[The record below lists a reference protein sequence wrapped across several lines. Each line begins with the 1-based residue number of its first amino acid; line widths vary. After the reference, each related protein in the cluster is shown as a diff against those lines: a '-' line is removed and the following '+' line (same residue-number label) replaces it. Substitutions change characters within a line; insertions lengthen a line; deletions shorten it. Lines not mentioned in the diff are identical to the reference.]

1 MYNHEDE
8 STKGE
13 LGGFNGWDI
22 DSNLVIDGGENL
34 DDKGVGDSWQ
44 HEDADIDVAIWVG
57 VLWFW
62 WGEGL
67 GYIFR
72 HGYKFW

>member
-34 DDKGVGDSWQ
+34 DDKGVGDS
-44 HEDADIDVAIWVG
+44 
-57 VLWFW
+57 
-62 WGEGL
+62 
-67 GYIFR
+67 
-72 HGYKFW
+72 